1 MSVMSP
7 PTRIERKSL
16 DWELRSETS
25 KDFLLGAG
33 QKSQPATFPKNPK
46 RLFIALTVGNAV
58 FFIAA
63 PIFDKGINFDL
74 NESTMNRTLWAMDES
89 TSIYIQ
95 DPSPEVDAAWEYIS
109 AYAKPIITIDRAEV
123 TALGRDPDVIVK
135 APDEWNMGDA
145 AYPAQINVF
154 HDIHCLNML
163 RKEMVTDWN
172 NINGVPVDEEA
183 WRTIK
188 RPDKA
193 VVLPKATPNL
203 YTPEDSEEWIN
214 SI

>member
-1 MSVMSP
+1 
-7 PTRIERKSL
+7 
-16 DWELRSETS
+16 
-25 KDFLLGAG
+25 
-33 QKSQPATFPKNPK
+33 
-46 RLFIALTVGNAV
+46 
-58 FFIAA
+58 
-63 PIFDKGINFDL
+63 
-74 NESTMNRTLWAMDES
+74 MNRTLWAMDES

-163 RKEMVTDWN
+163 RKEMVTGPLKSPLVSQSLTCR
-172 NINGVPVDEEA
+172 I
-183 WRTIK
+183 
-188 RPDKA
+188 
-193 VVLPKATPNL
+193 
-203 YTPEDSEEWIN
+203 
-214 SI
+214 